1 MKDGGAAAFFLIW
14 KRMFFVICGRGDGIP
29 GHSLVTLI
37 SVLFS
42 ADKCS

>member
-14 KRMFFVICGRGDGIP
+14 KLSRAGASPPHLRGWLG
-29 GHSLVTLI
+29 SLI

-42 ADKCS
+42 ADKCSL